1 MIYKQSLV
9 KRIASPYNFKRA
21 PPMMMT
27 LLKAQITED
36 LVNHTNISGFSK
48 MKTVSTQQLNIGR
61 R

>member
-1 MIYKQSLV
+1 MSVMIYKQSLV

-48 MKTVSTQQLNIGR
+48 MKTVST
-61 R
+61 